1 MSKTL
6 GLRPGISFK
15 ASSPEANAPTHR
27 MSGAVPSSCTICFR
41 NSPSSSTTAT
51 DFTAT
56 DLFKVML
63 VSFAVILLVSAARPG
78 IWLDQRDDQLQMD
91 RGSLTGPALHH
102 ACPANI
108 LHTAFHI
115 GQAIP

>member
-1 MSKTL
+1 MSTTF

-27 MSGAVPSSCTICFR
+27 MSGTVPSSCTICFR
-41 NSPSSSTTAT
+41 NSPSSSTTTT
-51 DFTAT
+51 DLTAS

-63 VSFAVILLVSAARPG
+63 VPFAVIFLISAAGRPG
-78 IWLDQRDDQLQMD
+78 IRLDQRDDQLQMY
-91 RGSLTGPALHH
+91 RGSLTGPAFHH

-108 LHTAFHI
+108 LQTAFHI
-115 GQAIP
+115 G